1 MNVGS
6 RVPVRARA
14 VLGWSVPAVL
24 LLVAVTTWPW
34 PSPSGVILGGAVVGG
49 RVALVALGIALVY
62 RANRVI
68 NFAQADLGQVPAV
81 LAVLCVLDQGWNW
94 YLAAAAGLA
103 AAATLG
109 FLTEAL
115 VIRRFFRAPR
125 LVLTVATI
133 GVAEVLIGGA
143 LFLPRAFG
151 DLRVAPRLEPPFTVR
166 FTLGGVVFGAND
178 VLTMLA
184 VPVCFVLLG
193 LFLRR
198 SSLGIAVRAA
208 AERADRAAT
217 LGIPVKRLH
226 SVVWVLAAVL
236 AFVATFLRAG
246 AVGLPIGTI
255 GSPTFLVQA
264 LAAAVIGRM
273 ERLPTIAAAA
283 VGIGIVDQAMTFQ
296 PGNDPAFNDAVLFV
310 IVLVALLALRP
321 AAAAR
326 AGQAISTWQAARE
339 VRPVPRE
346 LAGLPEVRFGGLGL
360 GALAVGALLSV
371 PAWLPASRVNLASV
385 VVIFGIVGCSLV
397 VLTGWAGQ
405 VSLGQ
410 VAFVAIGGAV
420 GGALTSTRGWD
431 LSVALLAGGLV
442 GALVAVVVGYPA
454 IRRRGF
460 VLAVTTLAFALA
472 TWAYVLNRKFWTW
485 LPTGRLDRGELFG
498 VLDVRSETAYY
509 YLCLAALALVLAM
522 ARGLRR
528 SRTGRV
534 LVAIRENDLAAAA
547 YGVRTTRTTLAAF
560 AFSGFIAAFAG
571 VLFVHHQNALGVAPF
586 VPQESLKV
594 FSMVVIGGL
603 GSLGGAL
610 LGALYVR
617 GATYF
622 LPGEWQYLATGAGML
637 LVLMLFPG
645 GIGAGLA
652 EARDG
657 LLRMVAR
664 RRGLHVP
671 SLVADRRVAD
681 EPPVPAVAMAA
692 AADGAESV
700 ETVEVRP

>member
-1 MNVGS
+1 
-6 RVPVRARA
+6 
-14 VLGWSVPAVL
+14 VLPAAALV
-24 LLVAVTTWPW
+24 VAVTVWPW
-34 PSPSGVILGGAVVGG
+34 PSPSGVLLGGALVGG
-49 RVALVALGIALVY
+49 RVALVALGIALVH

-81 LAVLCVLDQGWNW
+81 LAVLLVLDQRWNW
-94 YLAAAAGLA
+94 YLALAAGLA
-103 AAATLG
+103 AAAVLG
-109 FLTEAL
+109 FLVEGL
-115 VIRRFFRAPR
+115 LIRRFFRAPR

-151 DLRVAPRLEPPFTVR
+151 DLQVAPRLDPPFTVR

-178 VLTMLA
+178 VLTMIA
-184 VPVCFVLLG
+184 VPACFVALG
-193 LFLRR
+193 LFLSR
-198 SSLGIAVRAA
+198 SATGIAVRAA

-217 LGIPVKRLH
+217 LGIPVRRLH
-226 SVVWVLAAVL
+226 SVVWVLAALL

-283 VGIGIVDQAMTFQ
+283 IGIGVIDQAMTFQ
-296 PGNDPAFNDAVLFV
+296 PGNDPAFNDAILFV
-310 IVLVALLALRP
+310 IVAVALLASRARP
-321 AAAAR
+321 AAR
-326 AGQAISTWQAARE
+326 GGEVSTWQAARE

-346 LAGLPEVRFGGLGL
+346 LAGLPEVWGGRLLL
-360 GALAVGALLSV
+360 GALVAGALVSV
-371 PAWLPASRVNLASV
+371 PTWLPASRVNLAAV
-385 VVIFGIVGCSLV
+385 VVIFGIVGISLV

-410 VAFVAIGGAV
+410 VAFVGIGGAV
-420 GGALTSTRGWD
+420 GGALTSGPGWD
-431 LSVALLAGGLV
+431 LSLALLGGGLV
-442 GALVAVVVGYPA
+442 GAAVAVVIGYPA

-460 VLAVTTLAFALA
+460 TLAVITLAFALA
-472 TWAYVLNRKFWTW
+472 TWGYLLNRKFWTW

-498 VLDVRSETAYY
+498 VIDVRSETAYY
-509 YLCLAALALVLAM
+509 YLCLAALALVLAA

-534 LVAIRENDLAAAA
+534 LVAIRENELAAAA
-547 YGVRTTRTTLAAF
+547 YGVRPVRTTLAAF
-560 AFSGFIAAFAG
+560 AFSGFVAAFAG

-645 GIGAGLA
+645 GIGAALA

-657 LLRMVAR
+657 VLRMVAR
-664 RRGLHVP
+664 RRGVHVP
-671 SLVADRRVAD
+671 ALVADRRV
-681 EPPVPAVAMAA
+681 EEEHPVPREALQAAVDA
-692 AADGAESV
+692 AESV